1 MGART
6 ETRTATRVSAAALWS
21 RALVVGSM
29 AFFLGVTGHVMA
41 DGLLPGPVLVTA
53 LLAATVLTTAPVV
66 VRRVGAPAMVA
77 LLVAGQTVI
86 HVCLTMTAGHRGDH
100 PAATA
105 APASAPTVPTVPTPD
120 LGSLATVDGRRVGS
134 LQDAYRSVTD
144 APPGGAAGAP
154 LRDALGHLVADLHA
168 HAPMM
173 LAHLLAAALVGL
185 WLAHGERVLWTLV
198 ELTTRALLA
207 LVRPAAAP
215 AVPRR
220 VAARTVTQAP
230 PGPRT
235 HWIARAHAR
244 RGPPRLLLAV
254 PAR

>member
-6 ETRTATRVSAAALWS
+6 ETPSDARVSAAALWS

-77 LLVAGQTVI
+77 LLVVGQTFI
-86 HVCLTMTAGHRGDH
+86 HLCLTMTAGHRGDH
-100 PAATA
+100 AVTAAGAAATP
-105 APASAPTVPTVPTPD
+105 APRPTVPD
-120 LGSLATVDGRRVGS
+120 LGTLATVDGRRVGS

-144 APPGGAAGAP
+144 VPPGAGGDP
-154 LRDALGHLVADLHA
+154 LRDAVGHLVADLHA

-198 ELTTRALLA
+198 ELTTRALVA
-207 LVRPAAAP
+207 LVRPVAAP

-220 VAARTVTQAP
+220 VATRTVTQAS

-235 HWIARAHAR
+235 LWIARSHAR